1 MKDCCK
7 TGDEKPQKKD
17 IGKMMTWLIYVIVI
31 GLLAF
36 IVINQINY

>member
-1 MKDCCK
+1 MKECCK
-7 TGDEKPQKKD
+7 SGDAKPKRES
-17 IGKMMTWLIYVIVI
+17 GKLLTWLIYVVVF